1 MSESPMDKM
10 KEAAKDAVDKVEE
23 IADEKLKEVAGGVNF
38 DQLRRENLDKDAS
51 NLDELRRENLDKD

>member
-1 MSESPMDKM
+1 MGMEDIKKTVGDI
-10 KEAAKDAVDKVEE
+10 KEAVSDGELS
-23 IADEKLKEVAGGVNF
+23 ADELKEVAGGVDL